1 MVIDPCNTA
10 LLAGTPTTGLELDH
24 LSLALLVASQLEV
37 LAALQGSLLAVL
49 ALCALH
55 TQHNL
60 LGGLGLL
67 PEDGLSLATKSLL
80 LAVVTTTT
88 LGGAALLGLFVLGHL
103 VQFVA
108 PALLAEGLAL
118 LGNVHLQETRVNRL
132 DACYGYS
139 PRKCSL
145 TILHVCQSP
154 TGINPATR
162 KETPIS
168 PPVAV

>member
-1 MVIDPCNTA
+1 MTPAAESATASFPQLYYSLNNKIKQRKTTRNNPNDSSLLLIIDPCNCP

-67 PEDGLSLATKSLL
+67 PEDGLSLATESLL

-118 LGNVHLQETRVNRL
+118 LGNVHLE
-132 DACYGYS
+132 
-139 PRKCSL
+139 
-145 TILHVCQSP
+145 
-154 TGINPATR
+154 
-162 KETPIS
+162 
-168 PPVAV
+168 